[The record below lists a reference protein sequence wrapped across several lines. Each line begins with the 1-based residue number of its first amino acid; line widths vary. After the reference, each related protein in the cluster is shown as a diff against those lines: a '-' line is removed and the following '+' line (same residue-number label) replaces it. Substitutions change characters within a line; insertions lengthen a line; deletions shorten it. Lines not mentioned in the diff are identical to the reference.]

1 MDQTVFFASIM
12 LNFAISY
19 FLAGVTIFVLWR
31 FLRRRQMRKEY
42 ACIMRKLA
50 EYHDQSNFW
59 IGEANRLLHLMDDA
73 QEDDDQE
80 EYERLCREY
89 DTIDLRV
96 QTELAIPVNELQN
109 EMREF
114 SIRYKRNLSTHMVP
128 INGLKLVEES

>member
-1 MDQTVFFASIM
+1 MDQTVFFASSM
-12 LNFAISY
+12 VNFAIGY
-19 FLAGVTIFVLWR
+19 LLVGVTAYVIWR

-59 IGEANRLLHLMDDA
+59 IGEADRLLHLMDDA
-73 QEDDDQE
+73 QEAGDQE

-89 DTIDLRV
+89 DNIDLRI
-96 QTELAIPVNELQN
+96 QAELVIPVNEIQN

-114 SIRYKRNLSTHMVP
+114 SLRYKKNLSTHMVP
-128 INGLKLVEES
+128 INGLKLTEEA